1 MINTTLRDKPKKINE
16 INPMVKKEYKCPECH
31 SKKFSYDWKHSET
44 ICNECGTVIKA
55 PYPYV
60 AGKRVFYPKQ
70 YNYSYAQLDI
80 HYAHITH
87 RNKEKVTYK
96 QELIEFMLTSYFS
109 ITHQNIKNEQEIYRI
124 HAIL

>member
-1 MINTTLRDKPKKINE
+1 
-16 INPMVKKEYKCPECH
+16 MVKKEYKCPECH

-87 RNKEKVTYK
+87 RNKEKVTFYHTTPDYK
-96 QELIEFMLTSYFS
+96 IINVNRKEKDENNDQFIF
-109 ITHQNIKNEQEIYRI
+109 NR
-124 HAIL
+124 